1 MSTPNAT
8 VALLY
13 GGWNTSFFDVVIVGI
28 IIVVIMVQ
36 EALVIYDD
44 LHSVR
49 T

>member
-1 MSTPNAT
+1 MNTPNAI

-36 EALVIYDD
+36 EAIVIYDD